1 MISSKDLNSEV
12 NVLQLKAEKTPDKV
26 TLGDVV
32 KVGLL
37 VLKVVR
43 DMRTNQV
50 SLMREQYGDK
60 LFVKPVRPHTSGKP
74 EARPEVKK

>member
-26 TLGDVV
+26 TLADVV

-37 VLKVVR
+37 VLKVIR

-50 SLMREQYGDK
+50 SWMRKEYGNDI
-60 LFVKPVRPHTSGKP
+60 FVKPLKSPTSGRP